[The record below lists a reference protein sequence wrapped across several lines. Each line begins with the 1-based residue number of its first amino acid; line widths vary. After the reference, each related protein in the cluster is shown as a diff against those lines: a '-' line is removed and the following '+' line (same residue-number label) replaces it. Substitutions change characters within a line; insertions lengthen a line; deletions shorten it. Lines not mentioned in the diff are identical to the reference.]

1 MMIRPDRPAR
11 WLKAA
16 TRIARAAAIGA
27 AATTGA
33 AALATVV
40 LWDADFYALRDRF
53 ENMKIALFG
62 EWTPSGADDRP
73 IANVFRDMAHV
84 AVFKEVPIE
93 GTILSVVTGSRYI
106 SAADLLA
113 GRASRLWCYIN
124 SGGDGVTTNIELGVQ
139 NRGERPVYAS
149 LGDFSSSDLPAP
161 IREGASLERL
171 ARTHCRFAEISNP

>member
-1 MMIRPDRPAR
+1 MNGSDRRTALPDILAR
-11 WLKAA
+11 IGRAA
-16 TRIARAAAIGA
+16 TIGS
-27 AATTGA
+27 AATAGA

-40 LWDADFYALRDRF
+40 LWDADFYAVRDRF

-62 EWTPSGADDRP
+62 EWTPGGALETPLRN
-73 IANVFRDMAHV
+73 IFRDMANV
-84 AVFKEVPIE
+84 AVFREAPIE
-93 GTILSVVTGSRYI
+93 GTILRVVTGSRYI

>member
-1 MMIRPDRPAR
+1 MNGSDRRAALPDILAR
-11 WLKAA
+11 IGRAA
-16 TRIARAAAIGA
+16 TIGS
-27 AATTGA
+27 AATAGA

-62 EWTPSGADDRP
+62 EWMPSGANDRP

-93 GTILSVVTGSRYI
+93 GTILGVVTGSRYI

-124 SGGDGVTTNIELGVQ
+124 SGGDGVTTNIELDVQ

-149 LGDFSSSDLPAP
+149 LSNFSSPDLPSAM
-161 IREGASLERL
+161 RDGASLERL
-171 ARTHCRFAEISNP
+171 ARTHCRFAEPSDQ